1 MTTVP
6 TISGAPHP
14 TVDELR
20 TLFLFES
27 LDDATLEWLSER
39 AEVRVHDA
47 DAVVFAGDE
56 PAEALFVLLDG
67 ELAMTKHAGGEDVL
81 INQTSHRG
89 SYAGATRAF
98 ATGAPET
105 YQTTLRA
112 TRPSRFLRLPAS
124 DFATLVQQQC
134 PMAVHLLDGI
144 YEGVRATESVMRQRE
159 HLVQLGH
166 LSANLAHELNNPAA
180 AAVRATEQLRSRL
193 SGIRHK
199 LALLA
204 DGGLAPETVARLVKT
219 QEVAVERAMK
229 PRPDLTALE
238 ESDLEDAIAER
249 LAEVGVENAYDLAP
263 VFAMAGMDAHW
274 VDDVVEQ
281 VDSGLEWSAAFGWLR
296 YTLETEALM
305 DEIEEASTRISSLVG
320 AVKQYSHMDQA
331 QHQELEVK
339 PGLESTLVM
348 LARKLS
354 GIEVRREYAA
364 DLPKVPGYPAE
375 LNQVWTNL
383 IDNAADA
390 MTRDGRG
397 GGVLTLRTRA
407 DADAVFVEVT
417 DDGPGVPEEV
427 RSRVFDAFVTTKPA
441 GEGSGLGLENARR
454 IVERRHGGSLTY
466 ATGPEGTT
474 FCVRLPLRRPHG

>member
-1 MTTVP
+1 MTT
-6 TISGAPHP
+6 TTPHP

-20 TLFLFES
+20 SLFLFES
-27 LDDATLEWLSER
+27 LDDATLQWLSER
-39 AEVRVHDA
+39 TEVRVYDA

-56 PAEALFVLLDG
+56 PAEALFVLLEG
-67 ELAMTKHAGGEDVL
+67 ELSMTKHAGGEDVL

-98 ATGAPET
+98 ATGAPES

-112 TRPSRFLRLPAS
+112 TRASRFLRLPAA
-124 DFATLVQQQC
+124 DFAALVQQQC

-199 LALLA
+199 LGLLA
-204 DGGLAPETVARLVKT
+204 DGGLAPDTVARLVKT

-249 LAEVGVENAYDLAP
+249 LEEVGVENAYHLAP
-263 VFAMAGMDAHW
+263 VFATAGMDAHW

-331 QHQELEVK
+331 QHQELDVK
-339 PGLESTLVM
+339 PGIESTLVM

-354 GIEVRREYAA
+354 GIEVHREYAA
-364 DLPKVPGYPAE
+364 DLPVVPGYPAE

-427 RSRVFDAFVTTKPA
+427 RGRLFDAFVTTKPA

-474 FCVRLPLRRPHG
+474 FCVRLPLHRTHG